1 MWHLDTH
8 SQLPE
13 LYQCRLDELREM
25 ANKLD
30 LVKLGSVE
38 QLRARLIANI
48 VLKGW
53 PLDWTSIQTYSNQQ
67 LSYLLAVFGIKR
79 SGSIK
84 ERKQRLWLHI
94 HQDSKKLN
102 PDTIDSLTRDELHE
116 LCIRMGLPRS
126 GSKGQLF
133 GRVAGVISNQHGGW
147 GKVKKSLR
155 RPRGSVKLPSRLPPP
170 SEISPELVT
179 TQKVVMENTEPE
191 LIIEPEPET
200 ESNDVLES
208 EEILDASIVE
218 DIAEFEPVIEE
229 VEVSMEAEEVAA
241 ILELDNRAPELDSA
255 IRDFL
260 VIGKIE
266 DSDDLDAFMT
276 KLGAQGFAVEFVSVK
291 NKIQS
296 KLTKLNK
303 RMLEEKESLVSGP
316 STWREREALRHLEQL
331 RPTLISHLD
340 EILSRHGSNL
350 VSARMNFEQVASD
363 MGLDLV
369 PTAVSGRI
377 HGLFDI
383 HVSLNEDKVSEDPN
397 SARRE
402 RLLKVLQHASNRLS
416 DESKYNLDRLEA
428 NIYAFEQLVEAIL
441 KKDEGNFG
449 PSQQALLIRFLQNR
463 GYRVN
468 THELRSRVLSAAGV
482 IAVELGYITP
492 EEMPRL
498 PAGLE
503 FDGAGGSS
511 LVHEL
516 KSVVRN
522 FREAEGI
529 VPPEVE
535 EYSEIDDKITDAAV
549 RLDNVKEKFAE
560 IDDILNRMHLTDN
573 DETSTET

>member
-1 MWHLDTH
+1 
-8 SQLPE
+8 
-13 LYQCRLDELREM
+13 M
-25 ANKLD
+25 ATKLD
-30 LVKLGSVE
+30 VVKIGSVE
-38 QLRARLIANI
+38 QLRARMIANI

-53 PLDWTSIQTYSNQQ
+53 PLDWTSIQSYSNEQ

-116 LCIRMGLPRS
+116 LCIRLALPRS

-155 RPRGSVKLPSRLPPP
+155 RPRGSVKLPPRMLPPLEAAQE
-170 SEISPELVT
+170 EIIQNVIVEEEPKEESVT
-179 TQKVVMENTEPE
+179 FEEIEAIVEPE
-191 LIIEPEPET
+191 K
-200 ESNDVLES
+200 V
-208 EEILDASIVE
+208 EILDVKTQEEMVQDDLSSNQ
-218 DIAEFEPVIEE
+218 IET
-229 VEVSMEAEEVAA
+229 VMEAEEVAA
-241 ILELDNRAPELDSA
+241 LIELDNRSAELDSA

-260 VIGKIE
+260 VIGKIDDE
-266 DSDDLDAFMT
+266 DDLDAFLT

-291 NKIQS
+291 NKIIT
-296 KLTKLNK
+296 KLKELNK
-303 RMLEEKESLVSGP
+303 RMLDEKESLVSGP

-331 RPTLISHLD
+331 RPILISHLD

-363 MGLDLV
+363 LGLDLV

-383 HVSLNEDKVSEDPN
+383 HVSLNEDKISEDPN

-416 DESKYNLDRLEA
+416 DKSKYNLDRLEA

-449 PSQQALLIRFLQNR
+449 PTQQALLIRFLQNR
-463 GYRVN
+463 GYKVN
-468 THELRSRVLSAAGV
+468 THELRPRVLAAAGV
-482 IAVELGYITP
+482 IAVELGYITE

-498 PAGLE
+498 PAGLQ
-503 FDGAGGSS
+503 FDSSGGSA

-516 KSVVRN
+516 KSVVRG

-529 VPPEVE
+529 IPPEVE
-535 EYSEIDDKITDAAV
+535 EYSELDDKITDAAI
-549 RLDNVKEKFAE
+549 RLDNVKDKFVE
-560 IDDILNRMHLTDN
+560 IDDILSRMHLTES

>member
-1 MWHLDTH
+1 
-8 SQLPE
+8 
-13 LYQCRLDELREM
+13 M
-25 ANKLD
+25 ASKMD
-30 LVKLGSVE
+30 VVKLGSVE

-53 PLDWTSIQTYSNQQ
+53 PLDWTSIQSYSNQQ

-79 SGSIK
+79 SGSIR
-84 ERKQRLWLHI
+84 ERRQRLWLHI
-94 HQDSKKLN
+94 HHDSKKLN
-102 PDTIDSLTRDELHE
+102 PDSIDSLTRDELHE
-116 LCIRMGLPRS
+116 LCIRLGLPRS

-155 RPRGSVKLPSRLPPP
+155 RPRGSVKLPSIMLPP
-170 SEISPELVT
+170 SESVSEIEFAQPVSEEPTYKEPIQEISSEKELESERIMT
-179 TQKVVMENTEPE
+179 K
-191 LIIEPEPET
+191 IIEPDLVIDET
-200 ESNDVLES
+200 SKV
-208 EEILDASIVE
+208 
-218 DIAEFEPVIEE
+218 
-229 VEVSMEAEEVAA
+229 MEAEEVAA
-241 ILELDNRAPELDSA
+241 LLELDNRSPELDSA

-260 VIGKIE
+260 VIGAI
-266 DSDDLDAFMT
+266 DDKDDQDAFLT
-276 KLGAQGFAVEFVSVK
+276 KLGAQGFAVEFGSVK
-291 NKIQS
+291 NEILS
-296 KLTKLNK
+296 KLSDLHK
-303 RMLEEKESLVSGP
+303 RMQDENESLISGP

-340 EILSRHGSNL
+340 DILSRQGSNL
-350 VSARMNFEQVASD
+350 ISARMNFEQVASD

-369 PTAVSGRI
+369 PAAVSGRI

-383 HVSLNEDKVSEDPN
+383 HVSLNEEKISEDPN

-416 DESKYNLDRLEA
+416 DESKYNLDRLES

-449 PSQQALLIRFLQNR
+449 PTQHALLIRFLQNR
-463 GYRVN
+463 GYKVN
-468 THELRSRVLSAAGV
+468 THELRSRVLAAAGV

-503 FDGAGGSS
+503 FDESGGTS
-511 LVHEL
+511 LIHEL

-522 FREAEGI
+522 FREVEGI
-529 VPPEVE
+529 IPPEVE
-535 EYSEIDDKITDAAV
+535 EFSEMDDTITDAAI
-549 RLDNVKEKFAE
+549 RLDNMKEKVAE
-560 IDDILNRMHLTDN
+560 IDDILSRMHLSEV

>member
-1 MWHLDTH
+1 MDV
-8 SQLPE
+8 
-13 LYQCRLDELREM
+13 
-25 ANKLD
+25 
-30 LVKLGSVE
+30 VKLGSVE

-53 PLDWTSIQTYSNQQ
+53 PLDWTSIQSYSNQQ

-84 ERKQRLWLHI
+84 ERRQRLWLHI

-102 PDTIDSLTRDELHE
+102 PDSIDSLTRDELHE
-116 LCIRMGLPRS
+116 LCIRLGLPRS

-155 RPRGSVKLPSRLPPP
+155 RPRGSVKLPSRMLPP
-170 SEISPELVT
+170 SESVSDMEFTQPVT
-179 TQKVVMENTEPE
+179 GEAVHKDPVQEKPFESEPE
-191 LIIEPEPET
+191 NEVVIMEIDEPDLVIDETPE
-200 ESNDVLES
+200 
-208 EEILDASIVE
+208 I
-218 DIAEFEPVIEE
+218 
-229 VEVSMEAEEVAA
+229 MEAEEVAA
-241 ILELDNRAPELDSA
+241 LLELDNRSPELDSA

-260 VIGKIE
+260 VIGAIDDEE
-266 DSDDLDAFMT
+266 DQDAFLT
-276 KLGAQGFAVEFVSVK
+276 KLGAQGFAVEFGSVK
-291 NKIQS
+291 NKILS
-296 KLTKLNK
+296 KLSDLNK
-303 RMLEEKESLVSGP
+303 RMLDEKESLISGP

-331 RPTLISHLD
+331 RPTLITHLD
-340 EILSRHGSNL
+340 DILSRHGSNL
-350 VSARMNFEQVASD
+350 ISARMNFEQVASD
-363 MGLDLV
+363 MGLDLI
-369 PTAVSGRI
+369 PAAVSGRI

-383 HVSLNEDKVSEDPN
+383 HVSLNEEKISEDPN

-416 DESKYNLDRLEA
+416 DESKYNLDRLES

-449 PSQQALLIRFLQNR
+449 PTQQALLIRFLQNR
-463 GYRVN
+463 GYKVN
-468 THELRSRVLSAAGV
+468 THELRSRVLAAAGV
-482 IAVELGYITP
+482 IAVELGYITQ

-503 FDGAGGSS
+503 FDESSGTS

-522 FREAEGI
+522 FREVEGI
-529 VPPEVE
+529 APPEVE
-535 EYSEIDDKITDAAV
+535 EFSEMDETITDAAI
-549 RLDNVKEKFAE
+549 RLDNMKEKVAE
-560 IDDILNRMHLTDN
+560 IDDILSRMHLSEV